1 MAEILSHIKLNMDES
16 LLKRLC
22 DYQETLWL
30 NPDYGTSLASASD
43 VSSDVSQET
52 VFRAN
57 RLLERFAP
65 YLETVFPETQVS
77 NGIIESPI
85 QEMQNIKEYL
95 SIPGHVLIKRD
106 DLMPVSGS
114 IKSRGGIY
122 EVLVFAEKL
131 AAKNGFNPNTDDYR
145 DLAQERFKKIFGQWK
160 IEVASTGNLGLS
172 VGLMA
177 STLGFQAR
185 VHMSHDATEWKIN
198 KLRQNGVQVV
208 IYNDNFSNAVT
219 MARAASKKDDHS
231 YFVDDEA
238 SKILFAGYATAGERV
253 KQQIADLGIEVSKE
267 KPLVVYLP
275 AGVGGSPSGVAF
287 GLKIQF
293 GDSVMP
299 IFVEPTHMPSVLL
312 GMASGLN
319 HDISVYD
326 IGIDGKTAA
335 DGLAVGRPSLIAGKY
350 MQNKLFGIATVSDEH
365 MFAFQ
370 GMLKKLENIEAEPSA
385 VVGIQGLLAS
395 QKIKAIPSEA
405 THMIWS
411 TGGSM
416 VPRETMNQY
425 EKNALKYFAHWR
437 V

>member
-1 MAEILSHIKLNMDES
+1 MDEG
-16 LLKRLC
+16 LLKKLC
-22 DYQETLWL
+22 DYQETFWL
-30 NPDYGTSLASASD
+30 NPDYGKNSLSTSE
-43 VSSDVSQET
+43 VNKET

-65 YLETVFPETQVS
+65 YLETVFPETKVS
-77 NGIIESPI
+77 KGIIESPI
-85 QEMQNIKEYL
+85 QEIQNIKEYL
-95 SIPGHVLIKRD
+95 SIPGRVLIKRD

-131 AAKNGFNPNTDDYR
+131 AAQNGFNPDTDDYR
-145 DLAQERFKKIFGQWK
+145 DLAQDRFKKIFGQWK

-177 STLGFQAR
+177 STLGFKAR
-185 VHMSHDATEWKIN
+185 VHMSHDATQWKIN
-198 KLRQNGVQVV
+198 KLRQNGVEVV
-208 IYNDNFSNAVT
+208 IYNDNFSNSVT
-219 MARAASKKDDHS
+219 MARAASEKDDHS
-231 YFVDDEA
+231 YFVDDEG

-253 KQQIADLGIEVSKE
+253 KQQISDLGIEVSKE

-293 GDSVMP
+293 GDSVLP

-326 IGIDGKTAA
+326 VGIDGKTAA

-350 MQNKLFGIATVSDEH
+350 MRNKLFGIATVSDEH

-385 VVGIQGLLAS
+385 VVGIRGLLAS
-395 QKIKAIPSEA
+395 QKIKTIPSQA

-416 VPRETMNQY
+416 VPRATMDQY
-425 EKNALKYFAHWR
+425 ERNALNYFARWQA
-437 V
+437 